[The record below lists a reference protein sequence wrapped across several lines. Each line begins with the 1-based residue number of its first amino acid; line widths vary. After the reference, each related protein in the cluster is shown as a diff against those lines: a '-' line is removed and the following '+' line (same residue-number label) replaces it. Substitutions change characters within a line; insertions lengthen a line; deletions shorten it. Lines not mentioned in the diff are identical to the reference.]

1 LENDLLDV
9 GHSGFRVTSPDPH
22 ECLCRFNMETLWSD
36 ARIGFDCEMSL
47 IAAAGQAGPVYPIAV
62 S

>member
-1 LENDLLDV
+1 MSVATVFDL
-9 GHSGFRVTSPDPH
+9 PDADSH
-22 ECLCRFNMETLWSD
+22 ELLCKFNMETLWSD

>member
-1 LENDLLDV
+1 
-9 GHSGFRVTSPDPH
+9 
-22 ECLCRFNMETLWSD
+22 METLWSD